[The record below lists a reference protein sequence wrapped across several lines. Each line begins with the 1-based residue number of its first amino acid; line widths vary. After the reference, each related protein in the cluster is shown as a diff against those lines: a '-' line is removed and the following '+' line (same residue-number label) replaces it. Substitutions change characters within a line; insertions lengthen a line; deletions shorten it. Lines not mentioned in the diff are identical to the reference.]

1 MVVVP
6 KWFNVF
12 SPSCQ
17 QHGHQPWRLRS
28 LTLIRVESYIYRVSG
43 EQVVSNGIFHEN
55 LAQIVQNY
63 VEAFTKCAYLF
74 KDSYQSS

>member
-1 MVVVP
+1 
-6 KWFNVF
+6 
-12 SPSCQ
+12 
-17 QHGHQPWRLRS
+17 
-28 LTLIRVESYIYRVSG
+28 
-43 EQVVSNGIFHEN
+43 VSNGIFHEN